1 MATKTKTTTEAPPEA
16 GLRVVQVEAQN
27 FLRLGYVNITF
38 EMSAWIDEVARKT
51 GLCRT
56 EAVRAMLQ
64 VHMDEDQA
72 EERAA

>member
-1 MATKTKTTTEAPPEA
+1 MKGPAK
-16 GLRVVQVEAQN
+16 LSV
-27 FLRLGYVNITF
+27 RLDVNITF